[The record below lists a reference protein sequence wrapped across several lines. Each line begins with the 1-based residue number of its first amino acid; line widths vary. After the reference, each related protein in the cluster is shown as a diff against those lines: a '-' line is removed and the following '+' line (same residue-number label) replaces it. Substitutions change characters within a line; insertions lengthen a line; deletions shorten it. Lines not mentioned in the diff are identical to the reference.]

1 MPLYLDYDLGAPQD
15 VEDQDDYQNQDQD
28 YAEDE
33 SNTRSPEFLKKNKK
47 REKFHQKKNQIKG

>member
-15 VEDQDDYQNQDQD
+15 VEDQEDVNIEY

-33 SNTRSPEFLKKNKK
+33 SNESPEFLKKNQK
-47 REKFHQKKNQIKG
+47 REKNHQKSKQIKG